1 MSGKTFDV
9 SDYALNR
16 LRNIAAPGIPNTYV
30 SCLRVAPTS
39 NSPDKW
45 VEWGVSDSVSDLT
58 AVPRVQVFASD
69 QSDGTPYWSAPQQSS
84 AYPDKREIYNNNGI
98 QFTDVSLP
106 ETTVIVAVGVFST
119 QSSTYEIDPVTSKA
133 KVQDADLSHLLYWE
147 PLVPNVSTEN
157 GETLV
162 FLATKFKVTEQ

>member
-1 MSGKTFDV
+1 
-9 SDYALNR
+9 
-16 LRNIAAPGIPNTYV
+16 
-30 SCLRVAPTS
+30 
-39 NSPDKW
+39 
-45 VEWGVSDSVSDLT
+45 
-58 AVPRVQVFASD
+58 VQVFGSD

-84 AYPDKREIYNNNGI
+84 VYPDKREIYNNNGI
-98 QFTDVSLP
+98 QFTAVSLP
-106 ETTVIVAVGVFST
+106 ATTTIVAVGVFST

-147 PLVPNVSTEN
+147 PLVPNVSAED

>member
-16 LRNIAAPGIPNTYV
+16 LRNIAAPGISATYV
-30 SCLRVAPTS
+30 SCLRVAPTD
-39 NSPDKW
+39 NSPDKF
-45 VEWGVSDSVSDLT
+45 VEWGVSDSASDLT
-58 AVPRVQVFASD
+58 AVPRVQVFGSD

-84 AYPDKREIYNNNGI
+84 VYPDKREIYNNNGI
-98 QFTDVSLP
+98 QFAAVPLP
-106 ETTVIVAVGVFST
+106 ATTTIVAVGVFST

-133 KVQDADLSHLLYWE
+133 KVQDADLSDLIYWE
-147 PLVPNVSTEN
+147 PLIPNVSVEDN
-157 GETLV
+157 ETLV